1 MVWAGAEHSP
11 CTLQAEVWDLDM
23 LRSNHS
29 TWPVRVS
36 QIKQGFIV
44 VKGHSTVSLQLI
56 ASLPSFLCLCP
67 SSLPQTHSCT
77 GSFTGTLPMGT
88 LNTKGPLPIE
98 CTPNLLR
105 PGGLVLCT
113 API

>member
-1 MVWAGAEHSP
+1 MHEGRGGDRASMVWIWAEHSS

-44 VKGHSTVSLQLI
+44 VKGHSTVSLQLT
-56 ASLPSFLCLCP
+56 ASLLSPLSLC
-67 SSLPQTHSCT
+67 SSSVP
-77 GSFTGTLPMGT
+77 
-88 LNTKGPLPIE
+88 
-98 CTPNLLR
+98 
-105 PGGLVLCT
+105 
-113 API
+113 